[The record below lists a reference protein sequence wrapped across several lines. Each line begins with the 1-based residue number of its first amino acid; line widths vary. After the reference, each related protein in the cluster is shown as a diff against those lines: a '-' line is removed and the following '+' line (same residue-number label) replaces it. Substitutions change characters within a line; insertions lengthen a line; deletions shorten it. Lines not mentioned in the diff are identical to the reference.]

1 LSGAARPCYTFVH
14 LAIPMPVRPDN
25 AAIVQSDLS
34 ILLEVHAP
42 RFEAA
47 RDAIAPFAELEK
59 SPEHVHTYRVTP
71 LSLWNAASAGLTP
84 DAVLA
89 ALEEHARFD
98 VPQNVR
104 AEVREYM
111 GRWGRLRLLPGGAGA
126 PLRLE
131 TDDEHLDRLLTSDK
145 RVAPL
150 LAGRDGAAFLVP
162 LAQRGSVKQ
171 ALLRLG
177 FPVDDRAGFTP
188 GAALDFALRT
198 TTRSGLPFAL
208 RDYQAD
214 AAHVFVEGAP
224 GAAGGHGVIALPC
237 GAGKTV
243 VALAVAAALKTR
255 TLVLTTGRPAAHQ
268 WIAEALDKTTL
279 ARADVGE
286 YSGDLKEVRPFT
298 VATYHVIAHRGRTGQ
313 QYPHFALFDAQD
325 WGLIVYDEVH
335 LLPAPIFRITAEI
348 QARRRLGLTATLV
361 REDRKEGDVFSLI
374 GPKRYD
380 VPWKQM
386 EAKGWV
392 AAASCYEIR
401 LDLPPLRKL
410 AYATATDGAE
420 AFRIA
425 AENPDKEA
433 VVKELCQGHAGD
445 RILVIGHFL
454 SQLERLARLLGAP
467 LLTGATPT
475 VERERHF
482 DAFREGRERVLV
494 LSRVGN
500 FSIDLPQANVLIQ
513 TSGLFGS
520 RQEEAQR
527 LGRVLRPKTGGSTFY
542 TLVSRDTSEQ
552 QYALHRQLFLTEQGY
567 RYYVEDWRRTDEAA
581 TGGQDALAS
590 TTGDHLDASP
600 APRALPPGPADGGP
614 APKLPEP

>member
-1 LSGAARPCYTFVH
+1 
-14 LAIPMPVRPDN
+14 MPIRPDN

-34 ILLEVHAP
+34 ILLEVHSP
-42 RFEAA
+42 RFAAA

-59 SPEHVHTYRVTP
+59 SPEHIHTYRVTP
-71 LSLWNAASAGLTP
+71 LSLWNAASAGLT
-84 DAVLA
+84 AATVVA

-98 VPQNVR
+98 VPQNVS
-104 AEVREYM
+104 ADVVEYM
-111 GRWGRLRLLPGGAGA
+111 SRWGRLRLLAGSPGGG

-131 TDDEHLDRLLTSDK
+131 TDDEHLGRLLTSEK

-150 LAGRDGAAFLVP
+150 LAGRAGGAFLVP
-162 LAQRGSVKQ
+162 LAHRGSVKQ

-177 FPVDDRAGFTP
+177 YPVDDRAGFTP
-188 GAALDFALRT
+188 GATLDFALRA
-198 TTRSGLPFAL
+198 TTRGGLPFAL
-208 RDYQAD
+208 RDYQGD
-214 AAHVFVEGAP
+214 AAHVFVEGAA
-224 GAAGGHGVIALPC
+224 GAAGGHGVVALPC
-237 GAGKTV
+237 GAGKTI
-243 VALAVAAALKTR
+243 VALAAAAALKTR
-255 TLVLTTGRPAAHQ
+255 TLVLTTGRPAVHQ
-268 WIAEALDKTTL
+268 WMHEALDKTTL
-279 ARADVGE
+279 DPADVGE
-286 YSGDLKEVRPFT
+286 YSGDLKQVRPFT
-298 VATYHVIAHRGRTGQ
+298 VATYHVIAHRGRKGQ
-313 QYPHFALFDAQD
+313 EYPHFALFDAQD

-386 EAKGWV
+386 EAKGWI

-420 AFRIA
+420 AFRVA
-425 AENPDKEA
+425 AENPDKDA

-445 RILVIGHFL
+445 RILVIGHYL
-454 SQLERLARLLGAP
+454 AQLERLARLLGAP

-475 VERERHF
+475 AERERHF
-482 DAFREGRERVLV
+482 DAFRDGRERVLV
-494 LSRVGN
+494 MSRVGN

-527 LGRVLRPKTGGSTFY
+527 LGRILRPKTGGATFY

-567 RYYVEDWRRTDEAA
+567 RYYVEDWRRAGEAA
-581 TGGQDALAS
+581 TGAQDALAT
-590 TTGDHLDASP
+590 TTGDHDLAG
-600 APRALPPGPADGGP
+600 AARPRALPPGPDDGP
-614 APKLPEP
+614 AGQRTG